1 MKNLIMNLST
11 TIKSNILKLLVTLT
25 FLAILTLPLLHQTL
39 PNYTCH
45 FSLLTSIQSD
55 INEEVICTPYFI
67 SIMFDKDNNKIN
79 YYN

>member
-1 MKNLIMNLST
+1 MKNLIINSAS
-11 TIKSNILKLLVTLT
+11 TIKANILKLLSISIFFT
-25 FLAILTLPLLHQTL
+25 ILTVPLLHQTL
-39 PNYTCH
+39 PTYTCH

-67 SIMFDKDNNKIN
+67 STMFNKDNNKLN